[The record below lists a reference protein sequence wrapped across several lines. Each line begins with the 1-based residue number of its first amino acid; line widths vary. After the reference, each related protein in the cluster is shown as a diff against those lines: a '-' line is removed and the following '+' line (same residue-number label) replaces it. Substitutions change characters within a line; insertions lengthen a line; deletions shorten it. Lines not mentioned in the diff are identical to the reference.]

1 MYDNN
6 LFYYD
11 KICVFFL
18 TKATLTYI
26 MDHLALVVSQSPRN
40 KMSAQNLSICLAPV
54 LMVQSEVKEKPIDF
68 QQPVNVLRY
77 LLEIWPPKSG

>member
-1 MYDNN
+1 M
-6 LFYYD
+6 
-11 KICVFFL
+11 CFFL

-54 LMVQSEVKEKPIDF
+54 LMVQSEAKEKPIDF